1 MNIRTVLLVCFATVT
16 IGIFSTSCHSS
27 HKAGSQSNRV
37 HGEESLSIK
46 NINTT
51 ESQKQIV
58 KEALSWVDTPYAY
71 AKCDK
76 KKGTD
81 CSGMV
86 LRVYE
91 DVTGKK
97 LPRNSAKQAEFCLPL
112 EKGEVQPGDLV
123 FFATGHDPE
132 KISHV
137 GIMIDD
143 VCFVHASTKKGVIVS
158 RIDTPYYIRT
168 FIMFGR
174 VPD

>member
-46 NINTT
+46 NINAT

-97 LPRNSAKQAEFCLPL
+97 LPHGNHQF
-112 EKGEVQPGDLV
+112 
-123 FFATGHDPE
+123 
-132 KISHV
+132 
-137 GIMIDD
+137 
-143 VCFVHASTKKGVIVS
+143 
-158 RIDTPYYIRT
+158 
-168 FIMFGR
+168 
-174 VPD
+174 